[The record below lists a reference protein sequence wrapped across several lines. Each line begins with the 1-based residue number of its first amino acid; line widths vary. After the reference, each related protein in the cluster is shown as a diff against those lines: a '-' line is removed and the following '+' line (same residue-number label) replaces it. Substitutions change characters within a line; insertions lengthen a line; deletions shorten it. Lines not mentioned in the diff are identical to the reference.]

1 MVRDRVD
8 IVVTPVATLRS
19 DKDVAMHSAEAWRT
33 LFENW
38 PESIPREG
46 LLVTNFNETI
56 QFKGFLVSGSIVLIE
71 RPTPDSQGARKVM
84 VSYEAILAVK
94 ITSPLELARF
104 QVMGFQ
110 PPF

>member
-1 MVRDRVD
+1 MD
-8 IVVTPVATLRS
+8 TSENWRS
-19 DKDVAMHSAEAWRT
+19 

-46 LLVTNFNETI
+46 LLVTTFNEHVP
-56 QFKGFLVSGSIVLIE
+56 FNGFLISGGVLLVE
-71 RPTPDSQGARKVM
+71 RDKPDSYGTRKVM
-84 VSYEAILAVK
+84 LNYSAILAVK
-94 ITSPLELARF
+94 ITSPLELGRF

>member
-1 MVRDRVD
+1 
-8 IVVTPVATLRS
+8 
-19 DKDVAMHSAEAWRT
+19 MHAAEAWRT

-38 PESIPREG
+38 PESIPRSG
-46 LLVTNFNETI
+46 LVVTSFSETI
-56 QFKGFLVSGSIVLIE
+56 QFKDFLISGSILLIE
-71 RPTPDSQGARKVM
+71 RDTPDSQGARKVM
-84 VSYEAILAVK
+84 VSYDAILAVK

>member
-1 MVRDRVD
+1 LDSTEVW
-8 IVVTPVATLRS
+8 RS
-19 DKDVAMHSAEAWRT
+19 

-46 LLVTNFNETI
+46 LLVTTFNEHVP
-56 QFKGFLVSGSIVLIE
+56 FNGFLISGGVLLVE
-71 RPTPDSQGARKVM
+71 RDKPDTYGSRKVM
-84 VSYEAILAVK
+84 VAYSAILAVK
-94 ITSPLELARF
+94 ITSVIELGRF